1 MIQGCIDSGA
11 AGAKEGAN
19 VTEGGDEAE
28 SKVCVCWDYL
38 LAQGFVGEIELI
50 KCVLMQES
58 DVLLAKEYVGPSG
71 DGRTTEVAQV
81 SCTYGNM

>member
-1 MIQGCIDSGA
+1 MCFNIDSCFRLLIVVMIQGCIDSGA

-38 LAQGFVGEIELI
+38 LA
-50 KCVLMQES
+50 
-58 DVLLAKEYVGPSG
+58 
-71 DGRTTEVAQV
+71 
-81 SCTYGNM
+81 